1 MDGGELPPV
10 VLLHRAVAWKVWVG
24 PYVSSVHTV
33 LTQEGHLQQRL
44 EEGMIKRPYLEFA
57 VEVGPLVSKEAS
69 DNVETMLV
77 SATGLS
83 RTPVKPLGK
92 ERIE

>member
-10 VLLHRAVAWKVWVG
+10 VLLNRAVAWKVWMG

-44 EEGMIKRPYLEFA
+44 EQGMIKRVYLEFA
-57 VEVGPLVSKEAS
+57 VEVGPLVPQEAP
-69 DNVETMLV
+69 DDVETMLV
-77 SATGLS
+77 PATRLS
-83 RTPVKPLGK
+83 RAPVKPLGGEK
-92 ERIE
+92 IE

>member
-10 VLLHRAVAWKVWVG
+10 VLLNRAVAWKVWMG

-57 VEVGPLVSKEAS
+57 VEVGPLVSEEAS
-69 DNVETMLV
+69 DDVETMLV
-77 SATGLS
+77 SATRLS
-83 RTPVKPLGK
+83 RTPVEPLVK
-92 ERIE
+92 KRIE